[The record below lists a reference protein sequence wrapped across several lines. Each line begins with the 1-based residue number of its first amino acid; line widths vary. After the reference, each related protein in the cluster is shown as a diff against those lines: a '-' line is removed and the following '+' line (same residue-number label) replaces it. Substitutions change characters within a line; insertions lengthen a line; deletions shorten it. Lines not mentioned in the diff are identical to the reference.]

1 MKEEYT
7 FLRSGVEKTSPTA
20 EPLTG
25 EAEFSER
32 EGGGVEGRSDFT
44 PEAAGTDAY
53 RRTTCQR

>member
-7 FLRSGVEKTSPTA
+7 FLRSGVEKTSPTV

-25 EAEFSER
+25 EAELSER

-44 PEAAGTDAY
+44 PEGAATDAY
-53 RRTTCQR
+53 RRTACQQ